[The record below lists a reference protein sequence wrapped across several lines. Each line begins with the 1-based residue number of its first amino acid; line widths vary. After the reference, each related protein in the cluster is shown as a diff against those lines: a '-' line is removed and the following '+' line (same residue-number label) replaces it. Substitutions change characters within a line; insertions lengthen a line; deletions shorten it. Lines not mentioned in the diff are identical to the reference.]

1 MNETSGAVQE
11 PLQRK
16 QPYFSLYELS
26 VLSICGGLIFV
37 LKTAFKI
44 PLRVPGHSGIFWVIP
59 VIFAVAV
66 VRKPGSG
73 TYVGAISGLL
83 TAFFGMDPLGWLDG
97 ITYFT
102 LGAAVDIEGFIF
114 RYRFDNPA
122 IGFVVGV
129 SSNLAKMMVNYAI
142 QLALGVLPV
151 FILLGIGITSVTH
164 LVFGGLGGIIAAV
177 IVARLI
183 KAGIIAG
190 YDS

>member
-1 MNETSGAVQE
+1 MNGTTSEHKGSLE
-11 PLQRK
+11 RK
-16 QPYFSLYELS
+16 PPYFSLYELS
-26 VLSICGGLIFV
+26 ILSICGGLVFV

-44 PLRVPGHSGIFWVIP
+44 PLHVPGHSGIFWVIP

-73 TYVGAISGLL
+73 TYVGALSGLL

-97 ITYFT
+97 LTYFT

-122 IGFVVGV
+122 IGFVVGA
-129 SSNLAKMMVNYAI
+129 SSNIAKMLVNFAI
-142 QLALGVLPV
+142 QLSLGVLPV
-151 FILLGIGITSVTH
+151 FIVLGIGIASVTH
-164 LVFGGLGGIIAAV
+164 IVFGGIGGIIAAV
-177 IVARLI
+177 IVARLA
-183 KAGIIAG
+183 KAGVIAA